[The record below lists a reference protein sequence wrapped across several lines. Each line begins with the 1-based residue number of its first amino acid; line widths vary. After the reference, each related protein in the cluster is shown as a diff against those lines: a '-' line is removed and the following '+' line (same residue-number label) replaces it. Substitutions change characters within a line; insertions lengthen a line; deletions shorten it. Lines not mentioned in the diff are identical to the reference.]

1 MDVDPSSPLWYLF
14 LLLLGI
20 ATGALIAWMRREE

>member
-1 MDVDPSSPLWYLF
+1 MDLSPSSPLWYLG

-20 ATGALIAWMRREE
+20 ATGALIAWWRRE